1 MPRLTRTIPT
11 IRRTSQRLTWRPGV
25 NQRTTR
31 GFIRKGATGAPS
43 LAQHFSNSLSPCF
56 VTSRR
61 PYAGGRNRH
70 IIEPMVIKA
79 EGVTRATEARR
90 KEQEQYWVY
99 FDGAFKRYGEARLG
113 LMTHALHYGTGVFEG
128 IRGYWSPEHEQLFIL
143 KLREHYRRMQNSV
156 KVLKLKIPISLD
168 ELCTTSIELIRRNNF
183 RQDVYIRP
191 LAFKSSEEIG
201 VRLHNLKDSFAI
213 YVTPFGNY
221 VDIERGIRCMVS
233 SWRRVDDNAAP
244 ARAKITGIY
253 VNSALAKTEAQEN
266 GFDEAIM
273 LTHEGH
279 VCEGSAENIFVIR
292 DGTVFTPPTS
302 DNILEGL
309 TRLGMIE
316 LLRAELDLEVM
327 ERSID
332 RSELY
337 VADEIFLCGT
347 GAQISPVVDVDRRP
361 IGDGRVGPVVEGLQK
376 LYFEIVRGRNSKY
389 RSWLTP
395 VY

>member
-1 MPRLTRTIPT
+1 M
-11 IRRTSQRLTWRPGV
+11 
-25 NQRTTR
+25 
-31 GFIRKGATGAPS
+31 A
-43 LAQHFSNSLSPCF
+43 
-56 VTSRR
+56 
-61 PYAGGRNRH
+61 
-70 IIEPMVIKA
+70 IKA
-79 EGVTRATEARR
+79 EGVTRAAEARR
-90 KEQEQYWVY
+90 KEQAQYWVY
-99 FDGAFKRYGEARLG
+99 LDGEVKRYEDARIG

-143 KLREHYRRMQNSV
+143 KLREHYGRMQRST
-156 KVLKLKIPISLD
+156 KILKLKLPLGLD
-168 ELCTTSIELIRRNNF
+168 ELCQTSIELIRRNNF
-183 RQDVYIRP
+183 RQDVYLRP

-201 VRLHNLKDSFAI
+201 VRLHNLRDSFAI

-221 VDIERGIRCMVS
+221 VDIDRGIRCMVS
-233 SWRRVDDNAAP
+233 SWRRIDDNAAP

-253 VNSALAKTEAQEN
+253 VNSALAKTEAMEN

-279 VCEGSAENIFVIR
+279 VCEGSAENIFLIR
-292 DGTVFTPPTS
+292 DGKVYTPPTS

-309 TRLGMIE
+309 TRLAIME
-316 LLRAELDLEVM
+316 LLRDELDIEVV

-337 VADEIFLCGT
+337 IADEIFLCGT

-361 IGDGRVGPVVEGLQK
+361 LGDGQVGPVVERLQK
-376 LYFEIVRGRNSKY
+376 LYFEIVRGRSAKY

>member
-1 MPRLTRTIPT
+1 M
-11 IRRTSQRLTWRPGV
+11 
-25 NQRTTR
+25 
-31 GFIRKGATGAPS
+31 A
-43 LAQHFSNSLSPCF
+43 
-56 VTSRR
+56 
-61 PYAGGRNRH
+61 
-70 IIEPMVIKA
+70 IKA
-79 EGVTRATEARR
+79 EGVTRASKGRR
-90 KEQEQYWVY
+90 KEQGQYWVY
-99 FDGAFKRYGEARLG
+99 LDGEVKRYADAKVG
-113 LMTHALHYGTGVFEG
+113 LMTHALQYGTGVFEG
-128 IRGYWSPEHEQLFIL
+128 IRGYWSPEHEQLFVL

-156 KVLKLKIPISLD
+156 KVLKLKIPMNLD
-168 ELCTTSIELIRRNNF
+168 ELCETSVELIRRNNF

-191 LAFKSSEEIG
+191 FAFKSSEEIG

-221 VDIERGIRCMVS
+221 VEVDGGIRCMVS
-233 SWRRVDDNAAP
+233 SWRRIDDNAAP

-253 VNSALAKTEAQEN
+253 VNSALAKTEAMEN

-273 LTHEGH
+273 LTHDGH
-279 VCEGSAENIFVIR
+279 VCEGSAENIFLLR
-292 DGTVFTPPTS
+292 DGKVFTPPTN

-309 TRLGMIE
+309 TRLAMIE
-316 LLRAELDLEVM
+316 LLRKELDMEVV

-347 GAQISPVVDVDRRP
+347 GAQISPVIDVDHRP
-361 IGDGRVGPVVEGLQK
+361 IGDGQVGPVVGQLQK
-376 LYFEIVRGRNSKY
+376 LYFDIVRGRSNKY

>member
-1 MPRLTRTIPT
+1 
-11 IRRTSQRLTWRPGV
+11 
-25 NQRTTR
+25 
-31 GFIRKGATGAPS
+31 
-43 LAQHFSNSLSPCF
+43 
-56 VTSRR
+56 
-61 PYAGGRNRH
+61 
-70 IIEPMVIKA
+70 A

-90 KEQEQYWVY
+90 KEQAQYWVY
-99 FDGAFKRYGEARLG
+99 LDGEFKRYGDARLG

-128 IRGYWSPEHEQLFIL
+128 IRGYWSPEHEQLFLL

-156 KVLKLKIPISLD
+156 KILKLKIPMSLD
-168 ELCTTSIELIRRNNF
+168 ELCETSIDLIRRNNF

-191 LAFKSSEEIG
+191 FAFKSSEEIG

-221 VDIERGIRCMVS
+221 VEVDGGIRCMVS
-233 SWRRVDDNAAP
+233 SWRRIDDNVAP
-244 ARAKITGIY
+244 ARAKITGID
-253 VNSALAKTEAQEN
+253 VNSALAKTEAMEN

-273 LTHEGH
+273 LTQDGH
-279 VCEGSAENIFVIR
+279 VCEGSAENIFLIR
-292 DGTVFTPPTS
+292 EGVVSTPPTS

-309 TRLGMIE
+309 TRHAMME
-316 LLRAELDLEVM
+316 LLRKELDLEVV

-347 GAQISPVVDVDRRP
+347 GAQISPVVDVDHRP
-361 IGDGRVGPVVEGLQK
+361 IGNGEVGQVVSRLQQ
-376 LYFEIVRGRNSKY
+376 LYFDIVRGANTKY
-389 RSWLTP
+389 KHWLTP

>member
-1 MPRLTRTIPT
+1 M
-11 IRRTSQRLTWRPGV
+11 
-25 NQRTTR
+25 
-31 GFIRKGATGAPS
+31 A
-43 LAQHFSNSLSPCF
+43 
-56 VTSRR
+56 
-61 PYAGGRNRH
+61 
-70 IIEPMVIKA
+70 IKT
-79 EGVTRATEARR
+79 EGVTRASEGRR
-90 KEQEQYWVY
+90 KEQGQYWVY
-99 FDGAFKRYGEARLG
+99 LDGEIKRYADAKVG
-113 LMTHALHYGTGVFEG
+113 LMTHALQYGTGVFEG
-128 IRGYWSPEHEQLFIL
+128 IRGYWSPEHEQLFVL

-156 KVLKLKIPISLD
+156 KVLKLKIPMSLD
-168 ELCTTSIELIRRNNF
+168 ELCETSIELIRRNNF

-191 LAFKSSEEIG
+191 FAFKSSEEIG

-221 VDIERGIRCMVS
+221 VEVDGGIRCMVS

-253 VNSALAKTEAQEN
+253 VNSALAKTEAMEN

-273 LTHEGH
+273 LTHDGH
-279 VCEGSAENIFVIR
+279 VCEGSAENIFLLR
-292 DGTVFTPPTS
+292 DGKVFTPPTN

-309 TRLGMIE
+309 TRLAMIE
-316 LLRAELDLEVM
+316 LLRKELDVEVV

-337 VADEIFLCGT
+337 IADEIFLCGT
-347 GAQISPVVDVDRRP
+347 GAQISPVIDVDHRP
-361 IGDGRVGPVVEGLQK
+361 IGDGQVGPVVSQLHK
-376 LYFEIVRGRNSKY
+376 LYFDIVRGRSSKY

>member
-1 MPRLTRTIPT
+1 M
-11 IRRTSQRLTWRPGV
+11 
-25 NQRTTR
+25 
-31 GFIRKGATGAPS
+31 GATGTPS
-43 LAQHFSNSLSPCF
+43 LAQHFLNSLSAYF
-56 VTSRR
+56 VTSIG
-61 PYAGGRNRH
+61 PYPGRWKRAYNPLRFR
-70 IIEPMVIKA
+70 EPNSDRVQPSLF
-79 EGVTRATEARR
+79 EGTKEVVCRWATEARR

-99 FDGAFKRYGEARLG
+99 LDGEFKRYADARLG

-128 IRGYWSPEHEQLFIL
+128 IRGYWSPEHEQLFLL

-183 RQDVYIRP
+183 RQDIYIRP

-221 VDIERGIRCMVS
+221 VDVERGIRCMVS

-253 VNSALAKTEAQEN
+253 VNSALAKTEAMEN

-273 LTHEGH
+273 LTHDGH
-279 VCEGSAENIFVIR
+279 VCEGSAENIFLVR
-292 DGTVFTPPTS
+292 DGKVFTPPTS

-309 TRLGMIE
+309 TRLAMIE
-316 LLRAELDLEVM
+316 LLRAELDLEVV

-337 VADEIFLCGT
+337 IADEIFLCGT

-361 IGDGRVGPVVEGLQK
+361 IGDGQVGPVVDRLQK
-376 LYFEIVRGRNSKY
+376 LYFEIVRGRSSKY

>member
-1 MPRLTRTIPT
+1 M
-11 IRRTSQRLTWRPGV
+11 
-25 NQRTTR
+25 
-31 GFIRKGATGAPS
+31 A
-43 LAQHFSNSLSPCF
+43 
-56 VTSRR
+56 
-61 PYAGGRNRH
+61 
-70 IIEPMVIKA
+70 IKT
-79 EGVTRATEARR
+79 EGVTRASEGRR
-90 KEQEQYWVY
+90 KEQGQYWVY
-99 FDGAFKRYGEARLG
+99 LDGEVKRYADAKVG
-113 LMTHALHYGTGVFEG
+113 LMTHALQYGTGVFEG
-128 IRGYWSPEHEQLFIL
+128 IRGYWSPEHEQLFVL

-156 KVLKLKIPISLD
+156 KLLKLKIPMNLD
-168 ELCTTSIELIRRNNF
+168 ELCETSIELIRRNNF

-191 LAFKSSEEIG
+191 FAFKSSEEIG

-221 VDIERGIRCMVS
+221 VEVDGGIRCMVS
-233 SWRRVDDNAAP
+233 SWRRIDDNVAP

-253 VNSALAKTEAQEN
+253 VNSALAKTEAMEN

-279 VCEGSAENIFVIR
+279 VCEGSAENIFLLR
-292 DGTVFTPPTS
+292 DGKAYTPPTS

-316 LLRAELDLEVM
+316 LLRNELKVEVI

-347 GAQISPVVDVDRRP
+347 GAQISPVVDVDHRP
-361 IGDGRVGPVVEGLQK
+361 VGDGQVGPVVDRLQK
-376 LYFEIVRGRNSKY
+376 LYFDIVRGRNDKY
-389 RSWLTP
+389 RHWLTP

>member
-1 MPRLTRTIPT
+1 M
-11 IRRTSQRLTWRPGV
+11 
-25 NQRTTR
+25 
-31 GFIRKGATGAPS
+31 A
-43 LAQHFSNSLSPCF
+43 
-56 VTSRR
+56 
-61 PYAGGRNRH
+61 
-70 IIEPMVIKA
+70 IKA
-79 EGVTRATEARR
+79 EGATRATEARR
-90 KEQEQYWVY
+90 KEQAQYWVY
-99 FDGAFKRYGEARLG
+99 LDGEIKRYADARLG

-128 IRGYWSPEHEQLFIL
+128 IRGYWSAEHEQLFLL

-156 KVLKLKIPISLD
+156 KVLKLEIPISLD
-168 ELCTTSIELIRRNNF
+168 ELCTTSIDLIKRNNF

-191 LAFKSSEEIG
+191 IAFKSSEEIG

-213 YVTPFGNY
+213 YVSPFGNY

-233 SWRRVDDNAAP
+233 SWRRIDDNAAP
-244 ARAKITGIY
+244 ARSKITGIY
-253 VNSALAKTEAQEN
+253 VNSALAKTEAMEN

-279 VCEGSAENIFVIR
+279 VCEGSAENIFLIR
-292 DGTVFTPPTS
+292 DGKVFTPPTS

-309 TRLGMIE
+309 TRLAMIE
-316 LLRAELDLEVM
+316 LLRAELDLEVV

-337 VADEIFLCGT
+337 IADEIFLCGT

-361 IGDGRVGPVVEGLQK
+361 IGDGQVGPVVERLQK
-376 LYFEIVRGRNSKY
+376 LYFEIVRGRSAKY
-389 RSWLTP
+389 RHWLTP

>member
-1 MPRLTRTIPT
+1 M
-11 IRRTSQRLTWRPGV
+11 
-25 NQRTTR
+25 
-31 GFIRKGATGAPS
+31 A
-43 LAQHFSNSLSPCF
+43 
-56 VTSRR
+56 
-61 PYAGGRNRH
+61 
-70 IIEPMVIKA
+70 IKA

-90 KEQEQYWVY
+90 KEQAQYWV
-99 FDGAFKRYGEARLG
+99 FLDGEVKRYGEARLG

-128 IRGYWSPEHEQLFIL
+128 IRGYWSQEHEQLFIL
-143 KLREHYRRMQNSV
+143 MLREHFARMQRSA

-168 ELCTTSIELIRRNNF
+168 ELCQTTVELVRKNHFRR
-183 RQDVYIRP
+183 DIYIRP

-213 YVTPFGNY
+213 YITPFGNY

-253 VNSALAKTEAQEN
+253 VNSALAKSEAMEN

-273 LTHEGH
+273 LTQEGH
-279 VCEGSAENIFVIR
+279 VCEGSAENIFLIR
-292 DGTVFTPPTS
+292 DGKVFTPPTS

-309 TRLGMIE
+309 TRLGIIE
-316 LLRAELDLEVM
+316 LLRQELEMDVI

-337 VADEIFLCGT
+337 VSEEIFLCGT
-347 GAQISPVVDVDRRP
+347 GAQIAPVIDIDRRP
-361 IGDGRVGPVVEGLQK
+361 VGDGQVGSVVSRLQQ
-376 LYFEIVRGRNSKY
+376 LYFDIVRGRNAKY
-389 RSWLTP
+389 RHWLTP